1 MAKEEIIL
9 TLLRDISRSMTRI
22 QNQIVAPYGITAI
35 QMNVLHTL
43 YMEDHL
49 TMGELSEKCELSLS
63 NLSAIIKRLEDH
75 DFVKRIRD
83 PHDRRSIRV
92 VLTPCANHLAD
103 RLCEHTERK
112 KHVFEQINKQDFE
125 DILIGLQKLNEMLKE
140 VEIDE

>member
-9 TLLRDISRSMTRI
+9 ILLRDISKRMSWI

-43 YMEDHL
+43 YMEDRL

-75 DFVKRIRD
+75 DFVKRVRD

-103 RLCEHTERK
+103 RLCEQAERK
-112 KHVFEQINKQDFE
+112 KHVFEQIHEQDFQ
-125 DILIGLQKLNEMLKE
+125 DILIGLQKLNQMLKE
-140 VEIDE
+140 IETDE